1 MIFTLLCRAN
11 SAISISDSHPPALV
25 NHDGLFNVVVVI
37 VQDAVQ
43 HPSQG
48 RIARMGLVLDE
59 IVPVVADAKHDIHAT
74 GRVRTMYLRVLG
86 EEIAKKGATGPG
98 KAAEEDELLYHTF
111 TTPLL
116 VPAVVSTQRSP
127 VAMDG

>member
-1 MIFTLLCRAN
+1 M
-11 SAISISDSHPPALV
+11 
-25 NHDGLFNVVVVI
+25 
-37 VQDAVQ
+37 
-43 HPSQG
+43 
-48 RIARMGLVLDE
+48 LDE

-74 GRVRTMYLRVLG
+74 GRVRAMYLRVLG
-86 EEIAKKGATGPG
+86 EKIAKKGTTGPG